1 MLMHWNFPYAIEIIQ
16 RKGDRLILT
25 EIYIKLPQARILK
38 KIKERKRKRKGIE
51 RYLEK
56 AYILF
61 IVFWTQQFILAASV
75 FKET

>member
-1 MLMHWNFPYAIEIIQ
+1 MLMHWNFSYAIVIIQ

-38 KIKERKRKRKGIE
+38 KIKERKRKGFE

-56 AYILF
+56 AYLLF
-61 IVFWTQQFILAASV
+61 IVF
-75 FKET
+75 

>member
-38 KIKERKRKRKGIE
+38 KIKERKRKGFE

-56 AYILF
+56 AYLLF
-61 IVFWTQQFILAASV
+61 IVF
-75 FKET
+75 

>member
-1 MLMHWNFPYAIEIIQ
+1 MLMHWNFSYAIEIIQ

-38 KIKERKRKRKGIE
+38 KIKERKRKRKGFE

-56 AYILF
+56 AYLLF